1 MKRYDTI
8 LWDWNGTLL
17 DDLALNLKVENRLLA
32 RRGLTQMGSKEVYLA
47 HFGFPIIR
55 FYERLGFDF
64 SKERYTDVAD
74 EYMDVLR
81 ELSHEAG
88 LFADAKPVLQ
98 TLQNA
103 GFHQVIISAAEQT
116 LLLQQVQEFGID
128 PYFEAVLGSSDN
140 LGQSKV
146 DTALSF
152 LRAHALDPARTAFI
166 GDTTHDY
173 ETAAALGCDCFF
185 VSRGH
190 NSRARLLD
198 MGCPVYD
205 SLSDLCERLVTA

>member
-74 EYMDVLR
+74 EYMD
-81 ELSHEAG
+81 
-88 LFADAKPVLQ
+88 
-98 TLQNA
+98 
-103 GFHQVIISAAEQT
+103 EQT

-198 MGCPVYD
+198 TGCPVYD